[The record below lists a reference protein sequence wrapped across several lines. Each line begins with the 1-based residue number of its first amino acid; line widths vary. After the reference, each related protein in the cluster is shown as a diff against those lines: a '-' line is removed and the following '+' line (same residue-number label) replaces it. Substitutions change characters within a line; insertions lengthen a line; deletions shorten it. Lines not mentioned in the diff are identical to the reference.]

1 MNPHQTDAA
10 ADNEMIRIPD
20 MQPVEPQMEQT
31 IAAEG
36 SVAGVQE
43 AVAQEAPVQETAQ
56 AEETEQTIE
65 EVQEKVQPVLRQD
78 TDEMKLI
85 TDEDLKQADEEVFF
99 GNTSEVNV
107 QDVVSELAEKNA
119 DRTAFR
125 PVEEEQE
132 EVTPGVTPASMDAM
146 SNTGVTA
153 PLIKNPGTMI
163 CFPRSMTDSLV
174 WWCRNPNR

>member
-1 MNPHQTDAA
+1 MMTQMYAPVDHAEGADESAQTDAA

-31 IAAEG
+31 VTAEG

-43 AVAQEAPVQETAQ
+43 AEVQEAPVQETAPTE
-56 AEETEQTIE
+56 ATEQPIE

-119 DRTAFR
+119 DRTASVR
-125 PVEEEQE
+125 WR
-132 EVTPGVTPASMDAM
+132 
-146 SNTGVTA
+146 
-153 PLIKNPGTMI
+153 KNRK
-163 CFPRSMTDSLV
+163 RSHRELRLLQWMRCPIRV
-174 WWCRNPNR
+174 